1 MIARCVLLDEV
12 VLMLLAQALH
22 CSPFAMNV
30 VIYGAGCIGTYFGI

>member
-12 VLMLLAQALH
+12 VLVLAQALH